1 VSQPGRPKPNTNV
14 MAWLAAI
21 DDAELAI
28 QRGYDPRPGLWGGAS
43 QGGRPSGLR
52 RPGSRRN
59 RHRGGFLGRIL
70 PIDSEAAKIWAG
82 LLAQKH
88 KHVNDRALVA
98 IARTHGLILVSGNV
112 KDLVGLGVD
121 VLDPFKRPA
130 RLHPAGG
137 VR

>member
-1 VSQPGRPKPNTNV
+1 MTRNWPFSAVTIHD
-14 MAWLAAI
+14 LAYGVERAKAVGHPASDALEAGAI
-21 DDAELAI
+21 AI
-28 QRGYDPRPGLWGGAS
+28 EAA
-43 QGGRPSGLR
+43 
-52 RPGSRRN
+52 
-59 RHRGGFLGRIL
+59 FLGRIL